1 VNVNLDLAAIVR
13 QLEDVRERHP
23 NTAVELE
30 PVIRALTS
38 DEASTIG
45 TEQARKLLGV
55 RSVNTVK
62 RWIEIGML
70 AGQWDERAGRW
81 RIPLA
86 EVLRLRAT
94 QQSLTDVGGE
104 DLSQDEL
111 DDLADSRRGTYPW
124 QRRGQ
129 S

>member
-1 VNVNLDLAAIVR
+1 MKRESGFGR

-30 PVIRALTS
+30 PVIRALTNN
-38 DEASTIG
+38 EANTIG

-62 RWIEIGML
+62 RWIEVGML

-86 EVLRLRAT
+86 KVLRLRAT
-94 QQSLTDVGGE
+94 QQALADVDGE

-111 DDLADSRRGTYPW
+111 DDLAASCQGTFPW
-124 QRRGQ
+124 QRAQ
-129 S
+129 DSQ